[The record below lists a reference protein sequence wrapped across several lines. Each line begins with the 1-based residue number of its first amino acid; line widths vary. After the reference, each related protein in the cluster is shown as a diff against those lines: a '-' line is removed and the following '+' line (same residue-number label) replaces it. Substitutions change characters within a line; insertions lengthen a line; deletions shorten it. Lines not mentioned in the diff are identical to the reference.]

1 MVRRAGRARRLS
13 PYGSRRMRWTW
24 SEAGTGERGRLAD
37 AALTGSAPRPRGSTG
52 LLGAAIRC
60 RVTKL
65 PDREV
70 ECTRKGDQ
78 FDGGSGLG
86 ICWYVGRGI
95 ASIGTSWLASRSA
108 ATAQREKVQLEWR
121 QQHREF
127 QIKAATELQEILVEF
142 ARATGQIR
150 HIDEMREAEGKTG
163 KSQIDSILS
172 ELYSQHIRRINV
184 LLGRID
190 SQAVQGAFADVK
202 KASIEITMG
211 IGISPRRFSTSAPRR

>member
-1 MVRRAGRARRLS
+1 M
-13 PYGSRRMRWTW
+13 
-24 SEAGTGERGRLAD
+24 EAAAWGFVGTLVG
-37 AALTGSAPRPRGSTG
+37 AL
-52 LLGAAIRC
+52 
-60 RVTKL
+60 
-65 PDREV
+65 
-70 ECTRKGDQ
+70 
-78 FDGGSGLG
+78 
-86 ICWYVGRGI
+86 

-150 HIDEMREAEGKTG
+150 HIDEMREAQGQTG

-172 ELYSQHIRRINV
+172 DLYSQHIRRINV

-190 SQAVQGAFADVK
+190 SQAVQCAFTDVK
-202 KASIEITMG
+202 RVSIEITIGVRVNTQTMLGFSDVIERAG
-211 IGISPRRFSTSAPRR
+211 IALSEYLKSIYETELSV

>member
-1 MVRRAGRARRLS
+1 M
-13 PYGSRRMRWTW
+13 
-24 SEAGTGERGRLAD
+24 EAAAWGFVGTLVG
-37 AALTGSAPRPRGSTG
+37 AL
-52 LLGAAIRC
+52 
-60 RVTKL
+60 
-65 PDREV
+65 
-70 ECTRKGDQ
+70 
-78 FDGGSGLG
+78 
-86 ICWYVGRGI
+86 

-150 HIDEMREAEGKTG
+150 HIDEMREAQGQNG

-172 ELYSQHIRRINV
+172 DLYSQHIRRINV

-190 SQAVQGAFADVK
+190 SQAVQRAFADVK
-202 KASIEITMG
+202 RVSIEITMG
-211 IGISPRRFSTSAPRR
+211 VRVNTQTMLGFSDVIERAGIALSEYLKSIYETELSV